1 MRVEFPFIEEKSNL
15 VPIILRPVAKVKI
28 KGDSDEITLE
38 MYVDSGADITLL
50 SYSVGIALGFKIWSE
65 EEIKTLG
72 GVVGNKISV
81 VIRKVKMKIGEKEF
95 EARVAW
101 CLSENVPLI
110 LGRLDVFE
118 RFKITFDQKAR
129 KVIFESKG

>member
-1 MRVEFPFIEEKSNL
+1 MRIEFPFIEEKSNL
-15 VPIILRPVAKVKI
+15 IPIILRPVARVKI
-28 KGDSDEITLE
+28 KGEFDEITLE

-50 SYSVGIALGFKIWSE
+50 PYSVGIALGFKIQNE

-72 GVVGNKISV
+72 GVGGSRIPV
-81 VIRKVKMKIGEKEF
+81 VIRKVKMKIGDKEF

-110 LGRLDVFE
+110 LGRLDVFDK
-118 RFKITFDQKAR
+118 FKITFDQKAR
-129 KVIFESKG
+129 KVIFESKD